1 MNPKD
6 AIKLDTVS
14 LNKTYPKETV
24 LTEDGLHSYLYQ
36 PGEQHGDQK
45 RWATDHIW
53 SRKTYRLDRV
63 VQDPGNHVLYCLQDG
78 LVELLYVKN

>member
-45 RWATDHIW
+45 RCATDHIW
-53 SRKTYRLDRV
+53 SRNTYRLDRV